1 MKLSCK
7 TMLEATLGILPA
19 LIMLTGCTTQPP
31 ATEVQPAAQVQPAF
45 RSVISINDVMV
56 SVVDHN
62 AHMLW
67 NVGRPGRAPK
77 NDQDWHNLE
86 HAGDTLAAAGNMIL
100 IGGSGPNDTTWVKD
114 PDWQM
119 YTQQTTDGALEAT
132 RAVDQKNVEALL
144 SAGDSLV
151 AACEGCHAKFKK
163 EIPAHIAGPSEQP
176 EHYGHE

>member
-1 MKLSCK
+1 MKLRK
-7 TMLEATLGILPA
+7 AIVGMTLGIIPA
-19 LIMLTGCTTQPP
+19 LMILTGCATQPP
-31 ATEVQPAAQVQPAF
+31 PTETQPAAPAQPAF

-67 NVGRPGRAPK
+67 NVGLPARAPK

-86 HAGDTLAAAGNMIL
+86 HAADTLAAAGNMIL
-100 IGGSGPNDTTWVKD
+100 IGGSGPNDAAWVTD
-114 PDWQM
+114 ADWWM
-119 YTQQTTDGALEAT
+119 FTQQMTDAALEAS

-144 SAGDSLV
+144 TAGDGLV
-151 AACEGCHAKFKK
+151 AACEGCHMKFKT
-163 EIPAHIAGPSEQP
+163 EIPAHVAGPAEQP

>member
-1 MKLSCK
+1 MKLHCK
-7 TMLEATLGILPA
+7 ATLGTTLGIVSA
-19 LIMLTGCTTQPP
+19 LIAFTGCAPQPP
-31 ATEVQPAAQVQPAF
+31 ATEAPPAAQQPAF

-67 NVGRPGRAPK
+67 NVGIPRRVPK

-86 HAGDTLAAAGNMIL
+86 HAADTLAAAGNMISM
-100 IGGSGPNDTTWVKD
+100 GGSGPNDATWVKD

-119 YTQQTTDGALEAT
+119 YTQQMTDAALELT
-132 RAVDQKNVEALL
+132 RAVDEKNVDALL
-144 SAGDSLV
+144 TAGNLLV
-151 AACEGCHAKFKK
+151 PACEGCHAKFKK

-176 EHYGHE
+176 EHYGHN

>member
-7 TMLEATLGILPA
+7 TMLEATLGIVSA
-19 LIMLTGCTTQPP
+19 MVILTGCTPQTSE
-31 ATEVQPAAQVQPAF
+31 TEVQPAAQVQPAF
-45 RSVISINDVMV
+45 KSVISINDVMV

-67 NVGRPGRAPK
+67 NVGLAGRAPK
-77 NDQDWHNLE
+77 NDQDWHHLE
-86 HAGDTLAAAGNMIL
+86 HAADTLAAAGNMIL
-100 IGGSGPNDTTWVKD
+100 IGGSGPNDATWVRD
-114 PDWQM
+114 PDWQT
-119 YTQQTTDGALEAT
+119 YTQQFTDAALEAT

-144 SAGDSLV
+144 SAGNSLV
-151 AACEGCHAKFKK
+151 TACEACHAKFKK